1 MKWNMDNLW
10 INRLL
15 ALVLSII
22 LFSFVTFENQSR
34 IRSTSPTDAASIISS
49 EVVTNLPIDINIDR
63 DLYFVSGI
71 PETATIRLE
80 GPQSVLTQTLATQ
93 NFTIVTP
100 DLNGY
105 DPGRHTIPLEVDGL
119 SSQLAYSVMPTEVTI
134 EIEEKIIEDRDV
146 RVEFN
151 ESAHL
156 REGYSALDPI
166 LSTETVTISG
176 AASTMELIHDVMVV
190 VMPEETGITDDFETT
205 LNVLVLDSTGEPL
218 NVNIS
223 PQQID
228 VLIPVQGTQR
238 TLPIVLEQ
246 TGTANELYEYSIE
259 IAQGEPDNVVITGET
274 DILEEL
280 TNFSVAVDVSGVT
293 ESTIRTVP
301 LILPEGITESN
312 PSEVDVLIRVTPAP
326 VEEEEEASLN
336 RNKSSNTSTS
346 TSTSTSNNND

>member
-1 MKWNMDNLW
+1 MDNPW

-15 ALVLSII
+15 ALVLSIV

-34 IRSTSPTDAASIISS
+34 IRSTSPTDAASITSS

-63 DLYFVSGI
+63 EVYFISGV

-80 GPQSVLTQTLATQ
+80 GPQAVLTQTLATQ
-93 NFTIVTP
+93 NFDIVTE
-100 DLNGY
+100 DLNELG
-105 DPGRHTIPLEVDGL
+105 PGRHTIPLEADGL
-119 SSQLAYSVMPTEVTI
+119 SSQLNYSIMPTEITV
-134 EIEEKIIEDRDV
+134 EIEEKRVEEHEV

-151 ESAHL
+151 ESTHL
-156 REGYSALDPI
+156 EDGYTALEPV
-166 LSTETVTISG
+166 LSNETVIISG
-176 AASTMELIHDVMVV
+176 ATSTMDLINDVMVI
-190 VMPEETGITDDFETT
+190 VMPEGSGIIDDIEMT
-205 LNVLVLDSTGEPL
+205 LNVLVVDETGDPL

-246 TGTANELYEYSIE
+246 VGTPSDQYEYTLE
-259 IAQGEPDNVVITGET
+259 IAQGEPDNVTLTGES

-280 TNFSVAVDVSGVT
+280 TNFSVEVDVSGVT

-301 LILPEGITESN
+301 FVLPEGITESS
-312 PSEVDVLIRVTPAP
+312 PSDVDVLIRVTP
-326 VEEEEEASLN
+326 VQEDEEDETDTDE
-336 RNKSSNTSTS
+336 TID
-346 TSTSTSNNND
+346 TSNNDD